1 MIKSF
6 RDTWLRDFFVSDIN
20 HKKIPAST
28 RESLFR
34 KLQIIDDATCDLDL
48 RSPPSNHFE
57 KLEGS
62 LYGKYSIRINRK
74 WRLVFAW
81 NGSNG
86 EANEIYLDNHDY
98 R

>member
-6 RDTWLRDFFVSDIN
+6 RDTWLRVYFESDIK
-20 HKKIPAST
+20 HKKIPASI

-34 KLQIIDDATCDLDL
+34 KLQILDDATCDLDL

-57 KLEGS
+57 KQEGP
-62 LYGKYSIRINRK
+62 LKGKYSLRINRQ
-74 WRLVFAW
+74 WRLIFAW

-86 EANEIYLDNHDY
+86 EACEIYLDNHDY

>member
-6 RDTWLRDFFVSDIN
+6 RDKWLGDFFESDIK
-20 HKKIPAST
+20 HKKIPTSI

-34 KLQIIDDATCDLDL
+34 KLLILDDATCDLDL

-57 KLEGS
+57 KLAGS
-62 LYGKYSIRINRK
+62 LQGKYSIRINRQ
-74 WRLVFAW
+74 WRLVFVW

-86 EANEIYLDNHDY
+86 EANEVYLDKHDY

>member
-6 RDTWLRDFFVSDIN
+6 RDKWLSDFFELDVK
-20 HKKIPAST
+20 HKKIPASI
-28 RESLFR
+28 RDSLFR
-34 KLQIIDDATCDLDL
+34 KLQILDDATCDLDL

-62 LYGKYSIRINRK
+62 LKGKCSIRINRQF
-74 WRLVFAW
+74 RLVFVW

-86 EANEIYLDNHDY
+86 EADEIYLDNHDY